1 MLVLDDADRNP
12 EFDHA
17 PGLSLRAPA
26 GMRLEDGEHL
36 LFMRDR
42 FALQQPPVDLVDL
55 AKRMIHKVL
64 HGIDIPC
71 LRPRRLEFPPQ
82 PFRPRHQRPTEPQ
95 VSAHAVRMPPLPP
108 GIADLVEQPLHLPP
122 QMPALPPAAKP
133 EASCAE
139 SRIRHRIA
147 SHGKLTSVG

>member
-1 MLVLDDADRNP
+1 
-12 EFDHA
+12 
-17 PGLSLRAPA
+17 
-26 GMRLEDGEHL
+26 
-36 LFMRDR
+36 MRDR

-71 LRPRRLEFPPQ
+71 LRPGRLEFPPQ
-82 PFRPRHQRPTEPQ
+82 PFRPRHQRPAKPQ
-95 VSAHAVRMPPLPP
+95 VGAYAVRMPPLPP

-133 EASCAE
+133 EGRSQLCGRSETSCCALQVRDLPTQF
-139 SRIRHRIA
+139 SVWRRRYIRQA
-147 SHGKLTSVG
+147 CGVTW